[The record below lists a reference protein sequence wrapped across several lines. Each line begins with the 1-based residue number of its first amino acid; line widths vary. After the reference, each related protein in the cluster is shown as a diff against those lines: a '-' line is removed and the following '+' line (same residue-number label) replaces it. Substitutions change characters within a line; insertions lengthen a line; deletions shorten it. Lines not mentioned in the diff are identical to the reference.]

1 MTFLVVGEVAGARP
15 GMGRVCGPS
24 QEQAFGGMVT
34 VSVIVPVY
42 NTSERLAA
50 CLDALLAQTFR
61 DFEVILVNDGST
73 DCSGDIC
80 REYVSR
86 HPQVFR
92 LLDGPNG
99 GVSVA
104 RNRGLD
110 PARGEWV
117 AFCDSDDEALPEWL
131 ETLHRNAVRDGAD
144 LSYCSFD
151 DISPRETRHR
161 CSFPME
167 GQTTVRLKGREE
179 LERRLLLPLL
189 RGTRTVHGYLFTA
202 LFRREVIEA
211 HQVRFAK
218 GVSMKED
225 ELFYID
231 YLQWAE
237 SVTAEDRPLY
247 RYLRFGQSACG
258 TYYGRDGND
267 YRRERNWS
275 LWTRECLRL
284 VEKGE
289 LLSRHA
295 WLRPRL
301 RLRCYL
307 HEVQEVCCEPGVC
320 PLERLGR
327 LGRVASRARG
337 ETLPLS
343 GMSRGERLFWLT
355 LCHAWWLL
363 PLMCGARRRWESW
376 RRRRGGDPG

>member
-110 PARGEWV
+110 AARGEWV

-167 GQTTVRLKGREE
+167 GQATVRLKGREE
-179 LERRLLLPLL
+179 LERRLLL
-189 RGTRTVHGYLFTA
+189 
-202 LFRREVIEA
+202 
-211 HQVRFAK
+211 
-218 GVSMKED
+218 M
-225 ELFYID
+225 
-231 YLQWAE
+231 
-237 SVTAEDRPLY
+237 
-247 RYLRFGQSACG
+247 
-258 TYYGRDGND
+258 DGNPSPQTFD
-267 YRRERNWS
+267 MS
-275 LWTRECLRL
+275 
-284 VEKGE
+284 K
-289 LLSRHA
+289 
-295 WLRPRL
+295 RL
-301 RLRCYL
+301 RLTRGECMTVAQFYPPATGANISRSMKL
-307 HEVQEVCCEPGVC
+307 MRFCVHFLSSPKRAQREK
-320 PLERLGR
+320 L
-327 LGRVASRARG
+327 LGRVKPELCDIFIP
-337 ETLPLS
+337 ETENEEMSLYVDDLVELYGQALERYPRMMEELTAHMETGAPL
-343 GMSRGERLFWLT
+343 GKDFAPTFG
-355 LCHAWWLL
+355 
-363 PLMCGARRRWESW
+363 
-376 RRRRGGDPG
+376 